1 MRYPGLAVCI
11 DDAKFFRP
19 SASAREFRKMTL
31 SSWKKVEAEA
41 ERLRGKDLQTVANR
55 NDLDA
60 FIWAAP
66 HLEADVG
73 KQFIDESALAALQGL
88 AQERGLEDK
97 IRSLFAGEI
106 VNVSEHRP
114 ALHWALRGNGKGIPT
129 AEAMACEAEKAT
141 AFAKKAASGG
151 LGFQLKA
158 ILHIGIGGSDL
169 GPRLIWDAL
178 RDYTSGGPQIRF
190 VANVDPE
197 DFAEQTAGL
206 DAKTTLVLVVSKSF
220 KTPETASNA
229 QLGREWLVKQLGEAE
244 ANNHLAAV
252 SSAPD
257 KAKAWGAAEDR
268 IFPMDESVGGRY
280 SVWSS
285 VGLSLQIALGADVWS
300 RFLKGAAE
308 MDAHFRDTPL
318 DSNVPAKLAMFDVF
332 RHSSKDNAPT
342 RTVLAYAHRLRKLP
356 DFLQQL
362 EMESNG
368 KNVSDAPG
376 GLISPTAPIVWG
388 SVGTLGQHSFHQLL
402 HQGMRESS
410 IEFVAAL
417 DAGAGDKARG
427 RALLSNAFAQAEG
440 LLGGRSREAAEKEL
454 LAKGMSA
461 EKAKAQSVHMHME
474 GGRGSTTILL
484 DKLSPESVGAL
495 IALYEHRT
503 FAAGI
508 LWGIN
513 PFDQWGV
520 ELGKVLA
527 EQLDKAIAG
536 EDPGKRDPSTLR
548 LVSRARKTQA

>member
-1 MRYPGLAVCI
+1 
-11 DDAKFFRP
+11 
-19 SASAREFRKMTL
+19 MTL
-31 SSWKKVEAEA
+31 ASWKAIEAEHA
-41 ERLRGKDLQTVANR
+41 RLASRPLRETAQRAN
-55 NDLDA
+55 LDA
-60 FIWAAP
+60 FVWQAP
-66 HLEADVG
+66 HLEADVA
-73 KQFIDESALAALQGL
+73 KQFIDEGVMSAMQAVAT
-88 AQERGLEDK
+88 ERNLPGRIK
-97 IRSLFAGEI
+97 TLFAGGI
-106 VNVSEHRP
+106 VNASENRP
-114 ALHWALRGNGKGIPT
+114 ALHWALRGNGHGI
-129 AEAMACEAEKAT
+129 AAADAMYREAAKAA
-141 AFAKKAASGG
+141 AFAQKAASGG
-151 LGFQLKA
+151 LGFTVKT

-178 RDYTSGGPQIRF
+178 RSYASNGPDIRF

-206 DAKTTLVLVVSKSF
+206 DAKSTLVLVVSKSF

-229 QLGREWLVKQLGEAE
+229 TLAREWLVARLGETE

-268 IFPMDESVGGRY
+268 IFPMDEAVGGRY

-308 MDAHFRDTPL
+308 MDVHFRDTPL
-318 DSNVPAKLAMFDVF
+318 VANTPARLAMMDVF
-332 RHSSKDNAPT
+332 LHSAAGIPS

-368 KNVSDAPG
+368 KSADDLPG
-376 GLISPTAPIVWG
+376 GHLDQTAPIVWG

-402 HQGMRESS
+402 HQGTRISS
-410 IEFVAAL
+410 VEFVVAL
-417 DAGAGDKARG
+417 SAGAGDKARG
-427 RALLSNAFAQAEG
+427 RALLANAFAQAEG
-440 LLGGRSREAAEKEL
+440 LLAGRSAAAAEKEL
-454 LAKGMSA
+454 LGKGMDLA
-461 EKAKAQSVHMHME
+461 KAKAQSVHMHMP
-474 GGRGSTTILL
+474 GDRPSTTILL
-484 DKLSPESVGAL
+484 NDLSPESVGAL

-503 FAAGI
+503 FAAGV

-527 EQLDKAIAG
+527 EQLDKAVAG
-536 EDPGKRDPSTLR
+536 DDPGQRDPSTLH
-548 LVSRARKTQA
+548 LVSKARSRF

>member
-1 MRYPGLAVCI
+1 
-11 DDAKFFRP
+11 
-19 SASAREFRKMTL
+19 MTL
-31 SSWKKVEAEA
+31 ASWKSVEAEHA
-41 ERLRGKDLQTVANR
+41 RLAARPLRLTAQRAN
-55 NDLDA
+55 LDQ
-60 FIWAAP
+60 FIWQAP
-66 HLEADVG
+66 HLEADVA
-73 KQFIDESALAALQGL
+73 KQFIDEGAMAAMQTV
-88 AQERGLEDK
+88 AAERNLSVRIK
-97 IRSLFAGEI
+97 ALFAGEI
-106 VNVSEHRP
+106 VNASENRP
-114 ALHWALRGNGKGIPT
+114 ALHWALRGNGQGIP
-129 AEAMACEAEKAT
+129 AADAMYREAEKAA
-141 AFAKKAASGG
+141 AFARKAASGG
-151 LGFQLKA
+151 LGFTVKT

-178 RDYTSGGPQIRF
+178 RNYSSNGADIRF

-229 QLGREWLVKQLGEAE
+229 ALAREWLVARLGEAE

-268 IFPMDESVGGRY
+268 IFPMDEAVGGRY

-285 VGLSLQIALGADVWS
+285 VGLSLQIALGGDVWS

-308 MDAHFRDTPL
+308 MDLHFRDTPL
-318 DSNVPAKLAMFDVF
+318 AANTPARLAMMDVF
-332 RHSSKDNAPT
+332 LHSAAGIPS

-368 KNVSDAPG
+368 KSADDSPG
-376 GLISPTAPIVWG
+376 GRLEQTAPVVWG

-402 HQGMRESS
+402 HQGTRLSS

-417 DAGAGDKARG
+417 SAGAGDKARG
-427 RALLSNAFAQAEG
+427 RALLANAFAQAEG
-440 LLGGRSREAAEKEL
+440 LLGGRSAAAAEKEL
-454 LAKGMSA
+454 LAKGMDP
-461 EKAKAQSVHMHME
+461 AKARAQSAHMHMP
-474 GGRGSTTILL
+474 GDRPSTTILL
-484 DKLSPESVGAL
+484 NDLSPESVGAL

-503 FAAGI
+503 FAAGV

-536 EDPGKRDPSTLR
+536 DDPGQRDPSTLR
-548 LVSRARKTQA
+548 LVSKARGCF

>member
-1 MRYPGLAVCI
+1 
-11 DDAKFFRP
+11 
-19 SASAREFRKMTL
+19 MTL
-31 SSWKKVEAEA
+31 ASWKSVEAELA
-41 ERLRGKDLQTVANR
+41 RLSAQPLKVSAARTNIDS
-55 NDLDA
+55 
-60 FIWAAP
+60 FIWKAP
-66 HLEADVG
+66 HLEADVA
-73 KQFIDESALAALQGL
+73 KQFIDEGVMSAMQAVAA
-88 AQERGLEDK
+88 ERNLSDK
-97 IRSLFAGEI
+97 IRTLFAGGI
-106 VNVSEHRP
+106 VNASENRP
-114 ALHWALRGNGKGIPT
+114 ALHWALRGNGHGIP
-129 AEAMACEAEKAT
+129 AADAMYREADKAA
-141 AFAKKAASGG
+141 AFARKAASGG
-151 LGFQLKA
+151 LGFPLKT

-178 RDYTSGGPQIRF
+178 RNYTSGGPDIRF

-206 DAKTTLVLVVSKSF
+206 DANTTLVLVVSKSF

-229 QLGREWLVKQLGEAE
+229 ALAREWLVAQLGEAE

-268 IFPMDESVGGRY
+268 IFPMDEAVGGRY

-300 RFLKGAAE
+300 RFLKGASE
-308 MDAHFRDTPL
+308 MDQHFRDAPFALNTP
-318 DSNVPAKLAMFDVF
+318 ARLAMMDVF
-332 RHSSKDNAPT
+332 LHTAAGIPS

-368 KNVSDAPG
+368 KNAADLPG
-376 GLISPTAPIVWG
+376 GRLAETAPFVWG

-402 HQGMRESS
+402 HQGTRISS

-417 DAGAGDKARG
+417 DAGAGDHARG
-427 RALLSNAFAQAEG
+427 RALLANAFAQAEG
-440 LLGGRSREAAEKEL
+440 LLGGRDQAAAEKEL
-454 LAKGMSA
+454 LAKGMSPD
-461 EKAKAQSVHMHME
+461 KAKAQSQHMHMP
-474 GGRGSTTILL
+474 GDRPSTTILL
-484 DKLSPESVGAL
+484 DDLSPESVGAL

-503 FAAGI
+503 FATGI

-527 EQLDKAIAG
+527 EQLEKSIAG
-536 EDPGKRDPSTLR
+536 ADPGPRDPSTLR
-548 LVSRARKTQA
+548 LVQRARG